1 MGLWTEGSAAGRTIR
16 IHRQRWNGA
25 VILRNWGQ
33 SAIQDSGQGC
43 EPAVYGCVLLLV
55 GDLMRILWL
64 FTALAVAAVIPAAHA
79 EDLVVKVVDG
89 GGHPVS
95 DSVLTLIPQNGVAP
109 AEATKPETRVIDQK
123 DETFIPYVQ
132 VVRPGDSVVFRNSDD
147 TRHHVYSFAKVKA
160 FEFVLAPGE
169 SSAPLQIDKTGVAV
183 VGCNIHDNM
192 IAYLFV
198 SDAPLLA
205 QTKTDGTITF
215 PGLPAGNYA
224 LHIWHPQLR
233 PGQTDVVQ
241 PIAMTGT
248 GGPRAHEVALSL
260 LPDPRQRMDH
270 ERMRY

>member
-1 MGLWTEGSAAGRTIR
+1 
-16 IHRQRWNGA
+16 
-25 VILRNWGQ
+25 
-33 SAIQDSGQGC
+33 
-43 EPAVYGCVLLLV
+43 
-55 GDLMRILWL
+55 MRVLWL
-64 FTALAVAAVIPAAHA
+64 FTALAAAAGIPAAHA

-95 DSVLTLIPQNGVAP
+95 DSVLTLIPQNGAGRV
-109 AEATKPETRVIDQK
+109 EASKPQTRVIDQK
-123 DETFIPYVQ
+123 DETFIPYVE

-169 SSAPLQIDKTGVAV
+169 SSAPLAIDKTGIAV
-183 VGCNIHDNM
+183 IGCNIHDNM

-198 SDAPLLA
+198 SDAPWLG
-205 QTKTDGTITF
+205 QTKVDGSVTF
-215 PGLPAGNYA
+215 PGLPAGAYA

-233 PGQTDVVQ
+233 PGQTDIVQ
-241 PIAMTGT
+241 PITMTGAGEPHT
-248 GGPRAHEVALSL
+248 HEVALSL